1 MTCLYSCTPILKAK
15 RIKKERKRKH
25 PQLIIH
31 SHHRLH
37 LLQYSNCASDLS
49 GRSIESSAS
58 YQPMWTESFISTNTA
73 CQLTRHNFT
82 PPLNPCVCEC
92 VMVHFFFFKC
102 VGRDEVNGSNLAASL
117 YVWMKRVNLFFK
129 AGIKRHTM

>member
-1 MTCLYSCTPILKAK
+1 MTLSIRACTYPPHIKA
-15 RIKKERKRKH
+15 IKIQQQQKH

-49 GRSIESSAS
+49 GRSIESSAN

-82 PPLNPCVCEC
+82 PPLNPCVCVCHGASSSVSLNVCGYVYAGMKWMDLISPTFTYVEII
-92 VMVHFFFFKC
+92 
-102 VGRDEVNGSNLAASL
+102 VNFM
-117 YVWMKRVNLFFK
+117 Y
-129 AGIKRHTM
+129 